1 LPIASVDRRS
11 ELGES
16 PKMLRHTAAMAID
29 PCTTLVLVR
38 TAPSGS
44 WEDKTADIA
53 NLDIHGSQVDV
64 RFVRSNRTYKYR
76 ANRIHVLDN
85 PVAVPVPDG
94 ARLRVRGTLWR
105 KGEVSAVEV
114 LEFGHPPNAWRRIS
128 YRAGGGERHESHPA
142 GDVEIVP
149 DASRDGRAKEVVSYL
164 QTIVSSRVLPGERR
178 QEEDPIVEAYRLL
191 RHVDPDSVLA
201 RYLNGQTPER
211 RGAPEWI
218 VCPFACNLSQ
228 REAVRQS
235 LTHSLSVIEG
245 PPGTGKTETIL
256 NLIANIIIADLG
268 SVGVV
273 SFSNKAVENVGE
285 KLEARGFGHI
295 VAELGNNEKL
305 KAFLSAR
312 DTRKVRV
319 EEFLH
324 SAPTELPSS
333 LELADVSRRLTGV
346 LDAER
351 RRAELRDRIDGYT
364 LERHHFRSHLQ
375 THRAP
380 DLGDLPL
387 LRRSAARI
395 IEFLAETQIDQETGR
410 PGLLRRVRRY
420 FRYGSS
426 RGLNPADSGVVLA
439 LQAAFYERRIAE
451 LEQQLAEVE
460 RSLAAQEV
468 NRLTRE
474 HQELSECALA
484 AAVASR
490 ASESQTPPH
499 DGWLPRDEAGFKAF
513 CREYPVILST
523 CHSLRR
529 RLPDGY
535 LLDYLIIDEASQV
548 DLLTASLAMASCR
561 NLVVVGDR
569 RQLRHIP
576 GEIPDDAV
584 APAPAYDCK
593 PHSVLSSLV
602 ELYGDALPVTLLREH
617 YRSHP
622 AIIGFCNS
630 AFYDGKLIPYTE
642 SAGRAEP
649 AMWLHTTVPGNH
661 MRSHSGGGRS
671 NQREIEVIER
681 EVLDQAPAPIEA
693 QDVAVAAPY
702 RLQADKAAGSLGDAV
717 GTVDT
722 VYKLQGR
729 QRRMVILT
737 TVLSET
743 SAGRSGLKFVDDP
756 RLVNVAVSRAIDHF
770 VLVTNHQKLPRS
782 RHLRDLAGYIEYR
795 YPDEQPGDS
804 RVVSVFDLLYRE
816 YDEVLGP
823 LAERLPAGV
832 GSPAERIVEVVV
844 GDILAEPEHR
854 HLRVRSQILLCN
866 LIPTPDKLGKDQ
878 RAFVR
883 RRSSVDFVI
892 YNRITRRPVLA
903 IEVDGFKFHEDRPEQ
918 LKRDA
923 LKDSVLMRFGIPL
936 LRLATTGS
944 DEERRIREALAD
956 AELAHLQQPPGSG

>member
-1 LPIASVDRRS
+1 
-11 ELGES
+11 
-16 PKMLRHTAAMAID
+16 
-29 PCTTLVLVR
+29 VLIR
-38 TAPSGS
+38 AAPSGA
-44 WEDKTADIA
+44 WEDKTAEIA
-53 NLDIHGSQVDV
+53 DLDTRGSQVHV
-64 RFVRSNRTYKYR
+64 RFFGANKTYRYG
-76 ANRIHVLDN
+76 ANRIHVLDD
-85 PVAVPVPDG
+85 PVVVPVPDK

-105 KGEVSAVEV
+105 KGDASALEV
-114 LEFGHPPNAWRRIS
+114 LEFGHPPNAWRRIL
-128 YRAGGGERHESHPA
+128 YRTRGGGRHESHPA

-149 DASRDGRAKEVVSYL
+149 DASHEGLAKEVMGYW
-164 QTIVSSRVLPGERR
+164 QTIVSSRTRPGGIR
-178 QEEDPIVEAYRLL
+178 QQDDPIVDAYRSLQY
-191 RHVDPDSVLA
+191 VDPGSVLA
-201 RYLNGQTPER
+201 RYLNGQAPER
-211 RGAPEWI
+211 RSAPERV

-228 REAVRQS
+228 RDAVWQS
-235 LTHSLSVIEG
+235 LSHSLSVIEG

-256 NLIANIIIADLG
+256 NLIANIVIEDLG

-305 KAFLSAR
+305 QAFLGAQDAR
-312 DTRKVRV
+312 RARV
-319 EEFLH
+319 EEFLQ
-324 SAPTELPSS
+324 SVPSEPSS
-333 LELADVSRRLTGV
+333 SELDDVSERLTGV
-346 LDAER
+346 LEAQR
-351 RRAELRDRIDGYT
+351 RRAELRDRIDSYA
-364 LERHHFRSHLQ
+364 LEQRHFQLHLQ
-375 THRAP
+375 THTAP

-395 IEFLAETQIDQETGR
+395 IEFLAETQIDQEAGR
-410 PGLLRRVRRY
+410 PGLLRRVWRY
-420 FRYGSS
+420 FHYGAS
-426 RGLNPADSGVVLA
+426 RGLNPADSEVVLA
-439 LQAAFYERRIAE
+439 LQAGFYERRIAE

-460 RSLAAQEV
+460 RSFTAQDMDG
-468 NRLTRE
+468 LTSAY
-474 HQELSECALA
+474 QELSERALA

-490 ASESQTPPH
+490 HGENQSSLS
-499 DGWLPRDEAGFKAF
+499 DGRLPRDEAGFKAF

-569 RQLRHIP
+569 RQLPHIP
-576 GEIPDDAV
+576 GDIPDDAV
-584 APAPAYDCK
+584 APAPAYDCE
-593 PHSVLSSLV
+593 PHSVLSSVL

-630 AFYDGKLIPYTE
+630 AFYEGELIPYTE
-642 SAGRAEP
+642 SAGRPEP
-649 AMWLHTTVPGNH
+649 AMWLHTTVAGNH
-661 MRSHSGGGRS
+661 MRAHSGGGRS
-671 NQREIEVIER
+671 NQREIDVIER
-681 EVLDQAPAPIEA
+681 EVLDHAPAGIEA

-702 RLQADKAAGSLGDAV
+702 RRQADKAADSLRGAV

-743 SAGRSGLKFVDDP
+743 GAGRTGLKFVDDP
-756 RLVNVAVSRAIDHF
+756 SLVNVAVSRATDHF

-782 RHLRDLAGYIEYR
+782 RHLRDLIGYIEYR
-795 YPDEQPGDS
+795 YPDEQPEGS

-816 YDEVLGP
+816 HDDVLGP
-823 LAERLPAGV
+823 LVERLSAGV
-832 GSPAERIVEVVV
+832 GSPAERIVAVIV

-854 HLRVRSQILLCN
+854 HLRVQSQILLCN
-866 LIPTPDKLGKDQ
+866 LTPAPDALGKDQ
-878 RAFVR
+878 RAFIR
-883 RRSSVDFVI
+883 SRSSVDFVI
-892 YNRITRRPVLA
+892 YNRVTRRPVLA
-903 IEVDGFKFHEDRPEQ
+903 IEVDGFRFHEDRPEQ
-918 LKRDA
+918 LRRDA
-923 LKDSVLMRFGIPL
+923 IKDSILKLLGIPL

-944 DEERRIREALAD
+944 DEERRIREALAN
-956 AELAHLQQPPGSG
+956 AELTHLQQPLDRPTKALIPAVLSAAAPTWRKSGGGK

>member
-1 LPIASVDRRS
+1 MV
-11 ELGES
+11 
-16 PKMLRHTAAMAID
+16 ID
-29 PCTTLVLVR
+29 PRRTLVLVR
-38 TAPSGS
+38 TAPSGT
-44 WEDKTADIA
+44 WEDKTTDIA
-53 NLDIHGSQVDV
+53 SLDIRGSQVHV
-64 RFVRSNRTYKYR
+64 RFVRSNKTYKYG
-76 ANRIHVLDN
+76 ANRIRVLDN

-105 KGEVSAVEV
+105 KGEVSAVGV
-114 LEFGHPPNAWRRIS
+114 KEFGHPPNAWRRIS
-128 YRAGGGERHESHPA
+128 YLVGHEERNESHPA
-142 GDVEIVP
+142 DDVEIVP
-149 DASRDGRAKEVVSYL
+149 DASRDGWAKEVMSYWR
-164 QTIVSSRVLPGERR
+164 TIVSSRARPEGNR
-178 QEEDPIVEAYRLL
+178 QEEDPIVAAYQSLQ
-191 RHVDPDSVLA
+191 HVDPNSVLA
-201 RYLNGQTPER
+201 MYLNGEPPER
-211 RGAPEWI
+211 RSAPEWI

-228 REAVRQS
+228 REAVLQS
-235 LTHSLSVIEG
+235 LSHSLSVIEG

-256 NLIANIIIADLG
+256 NLIANIVIANLG

-305 KAFLSAR
+305 RAFLDAR
-312 DTRKVRV
+312 DTREARV
-319 EEFLH
+319 EEFLQ
-324 SAPTELPSS
+324 SASTQSPSS
-333 LELADVSRRLTGV
+333 LELADVSQRLTGV
-346 LDAER
+346 LEAQR
-351 RRAELRDRIDGYT
+351 RRAELRDSIDGYT
-364 LERHHFRSHLQ
+364 LERHHFRSHLR
-375 THRAP
+375 THTTP

-387 LRRSAARI
+387 LRHSAARI
-395 IEFLAETQIDQETGR
+395 IEFLAETQIDQEAGR

-426 RGLNPADSGVVLA
+426 RGLNPADSEVVLA
-439 LQAAFYERRIAE
+439 LQAAFYERRIDE

-460 RSLAAQEV
+460 RSLAAQDMEG
-468 NRLTRE
+468 LTRA
-474 HQELSECALA
+474 HQELSEYALA

-490 ASESQTPPH
+490 EDEIQSPPPH
-499 DGWLPRDEAGFKAF
+499 GIPRDEAGFKAF

-529 RLPDGY
+529 RLPAGY

-561 NLVVVGDR
+561 NLIVVGDR
-569 RQLRHIP
+569 CQLPHIP
-576 GEIPDDAV
+576 GEIPNDAV
-584 APAPAYDCK
+584 APAPEYDCE
-593 PHSVLSSLV
+593 PHSVLSSV
-602 ELYGDALPVTLLREH
+602 IELYGDALPVTLLREH

-630 AFYDGKLIPYTE
+630 AFYDGELIPYTE
-642 SAGRAEP
+642 SAGRPEP

-661 MRSHSGGGRS
+661 MRSHTGGGRS
-671 NQREIEVIER
+671 NQREIEVIEK
-681 EVLDQAPAPIEA
+681 EVLDQGPAHIEA

-702 RLQADKAAGSLGDAV
+702 RLQADKAADSLGDAV

-743 SAGRSGLKFVDDP
+743 GAGRGGLKFVDDP

-782 RHLRDLAGYIEYR
+782 RYLRDLAGYIEYR
-795 YPDEQPGDS
+795 YPDEQPDGS

-823 LAERLPAGV
+823 LAKRLSAGTE
-832 GSPAERIVEVVV
+832 SPAERIIEVVV

-854 HLRVRSQILLCN
+854 HLRVQSQILLRN
-866 LIPTPDKLGKDQ
+866 LVPAPDTLGKDQ

-903 IEVDGFKFHEDRPEQ
+903 IEVDGFRFHEDRPEQ
-918 LKRDA
+918 LRRDA
-923 LKDSVLMRFGIPL
+923 LKDSILERLGIPL

-956 AELAHLQQPPGSG
+956 AELTHLQQPR

>member
-1 LPIASVDRRS
+1 MV
-11 ELGES
+11 
-16 PKMLRHTAAMAID
+16 ID
-29 PCTTLVLVR
+29 PRRTLVLVR
-38 TAPSGS
+38 TASSGI

-53 NLDIHGSQVDV
+53 SFDIRGSRVDV
-64 RFVRSNRTYKYR
+64 RFFKSNRTYKYDP
-76 ANRIHVLDN
+76 NRIRVLDD

-94 ARLRVRGTLWR
+94 ARLRVRGSLWSN
-105 KGEVSAVEV
+105 GEIGTVEV
-114 LEFGHPPNAWRRIS
+114 LEFGHPPSGWRRVS
-128 YRAGGGERHESHPA
+128 YRAGRGDRHESHPA
-142 GDVEIVP
+142 ADVEIVP
-149 DASRDGRAKEVVSYL
+149 DASGDGQAKEVMSYW
-164 QTIVSSRVLPGERR
+164 QAIVSSRARSDGGL
-178 QEEDPIVEAYRLL
+178 QLEDPIVQAYRSL

-201 RYLNGQTPER
+201 KYLNGQTPER

-228 REAVRQS
+228 REAVWQS
-235 LTHSLSVIEG
+235 LTHSMSVIEG

-256 NLIANIIIADLG
+256 NLIANVIVADLG

-273 SFSNKAVENVGE
+273 SYSNKAVENVGE

-305 KAFLSAR
+305 RTFLGTR
-312 DTRKVRV
+312 DKRETLIEK
-319 EEFLH
+319 FLR
-324 SAPTELPSS
+324 SAPTQPPSS
-333 LELADVSRRLTGV
+333 LELADVNRQLTGV
-346 LDAER
+346 LEAQR
-351 RRAELRDRIDGYT
+351 RRADLRDRIDSYA
-364 LERHHFRSHLQ
+364 LEQHHFRSHLQ
-375 THRAP
+375 THTAP

-387 LRRSAARI
+387 LRRSAAHI
-395 IEFLAETQIDQETGR
+395 IEFLAETQIDEEAGR

-426 RGLNPADSGVVLA
+426 RGLNPADSEVVLA
-439 LQAAFYERRIAE
+439 LQAAFYGRRIAE

-460 RSLAAQEV
+460 RSLAAPAMDG
-468 NRLTRE
+468 LTRR
-474 HQELSECALA
+474 HQELSERALA

-490 ASESQTPPH
+490 EREIQSPLP
-499 DGWLPRDEAGFKAF
+499 DGWIPRDEDGFKAF

-569 RQLRHIP
+569 RQLPHIP
-576 GEIPDDAV
+576 GYIPDDAV
-584 APAPAYDCK
+584 PPAPAYDCER
-593 PHSVLSSLV
+593 HSVLSSV
-602 ELYGDALPVTLLREH
+602 IDLYGETLPVTLLREH

-630 AFYDGKLIPYTE
+630 AFYDGELIPYTE
-642 SAGRAEP
+642 SAGRPEP
-649 AMWLHTTVPGNH
+649 AMWVHTTVPGNH

-671 NQREIEVIER
+671 NRREIEVIER
-681 EVLDQAPAPIEA
+681 EVLDQAPAHLEA

-702 RLQADKAAGSLGDAV
+702 RLQADKAANSLGDAV

-729 QRRMVILT
+729 QIQMVILT

-743 SAGRSGLKFVDDP
+743 GTGQTGLKFVDDP
-756 RLVNVAVSRAIDHF
+756 RLINVAVSRAIGHF

-782 RHLRDLAGYIEYR
+782 RHLRDLVGYIEYR
-795 YPDEQPGDS
+795 YPDEQPKDS

-816 YDEVLGP
+816 YDKVLGP
-823 LAERLPAGV
+823 LAERLSAGL
-832 GSPAERIVEVVV
+832 GSPAERIVEVVL
-844 GDILAEPEHR
+844 GDILAGPEHG
-854 HLRVRSQILLCN
+854 HLSVQSQTLLCN
-866 LIPTPDKLGKDQ
+866 LVLAPDTLSKDQ

-903 IEVDGFKFHEDRPEQ
+903 IEVDGFRFHEDRPEQ
-918 LKRDA
+918 LRRDA
-923 LKDSVLMRFGIPL
+923 LKDSILERFGIPL

-944 DEERRIREALAD
+944 NEEWRIRKALAD
-956 AELAHLQQPPGSG
+956 AELIHLQQPGMEEG